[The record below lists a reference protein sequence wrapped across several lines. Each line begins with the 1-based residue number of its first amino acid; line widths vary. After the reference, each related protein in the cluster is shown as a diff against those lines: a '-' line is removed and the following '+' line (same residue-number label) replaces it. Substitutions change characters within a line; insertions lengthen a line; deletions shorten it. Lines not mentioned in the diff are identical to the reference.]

1 MNRFAV
7 TPVLTAFFVAA
18 PLATGSGYFKSA
30 PTFAPNDSMQLQIT
44 LDADPVEKPGRDT
57 IWLRL
62 IDPTRWF
69 DGTPKDRR
77 RRQKYWP
84 QSSRYFVCEV
94 NQAAKVSEY
103 C

>member
-1 MNRFAV
+1 M
-7 TPVLTAFFVAA
+7 PVLTAFFVVS

-30 PTFAPNDSMQLQIT
+30 PTLAPNDSMRLQII
-44 LDADPVEKPGRDT
+44 LAADPVEEPGRDT
-57 IWLRL
+57 IRLRL

-69 DGTPKDRR
+69 DGTPKDLRL
-77 RRQKYWP
+77 RQKYWP

-94 NQAAKVSEY
+94 NQAAKASEY

>member
-1 MNRFAV
+1 MNRFIV
-7 TPVLTAFFVAA
+7 PVLKTFLVAS

-30 PTFAPNDSMQLQIT
+30 PTLASNDSMHLQIT
-44 LDADPVEKPGRDT
+44 LDSDPVKQPGRDT
-57 IWLRL
+57 IRLRL

-69 DGTPKDRR
+69 DGTPKDLRL
-77 RRQKYWP
+77 RQKYWP

-94 NQAAKVSEY
+94 NQAAKASEY